1 MSRRPPHEP
10 SPSDEPARRIDAAA
24 HSRRPLRDE
33 ALCRVGWREWIV
45 LPAGPTL
52 PIKVKVDTGARSS
65 ALHATGIEP
74 AGQGLLRFT
83 VHPHQRRSGDEVEL
97 VAPLVDHREVRSSS
111 GIAEPR
117 PTVRLE
123 VALGPHRWPVEV
135 TLTRRDRMGFRM
147 LLGRTALRGRF
158 LVDPGASFLHGHG
171 DPREP
176 HTLGNT
182 P

>member
-1 MSRRPPHEP
+1 MSPQ
-10 SPSDEPARRIDAAA
+10 PSDEPVSRNNVMRSKQPVRHNEPMRRDG
-24 HSRRPLRDE
+24 LRC
-33 ALCRVGWREWIV
+33 LVGWREWIF
-45 LPAGPTL
+45 LPAGPTV

-74 AGQGLLRFT
+74 AGVGLVRFT
-83 VHPHQRRSGDEVEL
+83 VHPHQRRSGDEVAI

-111 GIAEPR
+111 GIVEPR

-171 DPREP
+171 DPHGP
-176 HTLGNT
+176 HTPGNT

>member
-1 MSRRPPHEP
+1 MSRH
-10 SPSDEPARRIDAAA
+10 PSDEPASHEEPVRRHEPPTRGDGR
-24 HSRRPLRDE
+24 SRDE
-33 ALCRVGWREWIV
+33 PLCRVGWREWII
-45 LPAGPTL
+45 LPAGPTI

-65 ALHATGIEP
+65 ALHATGIQA
-74 AGQGLLRFT
+74 AGHGLIRFT
-83 VHPHQRRSGDEVEL
+83 VHPHQRRSGDEVEI

-123 VALGPHRWPVEV
+123 VALGPLRWPVEV

-176 HTLGNT
+176 QTLGNT